1 MIAHNH
7 VSHIAVVIGAFSVS
21 AFADRRMYS
30 YRQSRL
36 CMFEKLLFPF
46 SPVNPISERQ
56 HASRAI
62 ESILTDNETSPKPKS
77 PESLTQPT
85 TSPGSTRHE
94 KQHDIET
101 SYRNHGSENKKA
113 SAREPRVTSQL
124 HSPPT
129 PLKRRGPR

>member
-85 TSPGSTRHE
+85 TLQEARDTRNNT
-94 KQHDIET
+94 I
-101 SYRNHGSENKKA
+101 S
-113 SAREPRVTSQL
+113 
-124 HSPPT
+124 
-129 PLKRRGPR
+129 KRRTETTGRKTKKQARGNLV